1 MVAEEALCPL
11 DDSRR
16 PLDSSYAGKWH
27 AVSGSLETGESP
39 VERART
45 EVEEE
50 TGLSRSRLKLLVTGR
65 PVLVDDAAR
74 SFKVHPFLFRLDDG
88 GDDIRLNWENADA
101 KWARPPFEDALS
113 SLACVPLLDKTLRRV
128 TLPLPVLAA
137 VAELSD
143 DRARGA
149 THLAAR
155 ALDALRAWAESPD
168 ATAGV
173 ASPDEAVSRLRDI
186 GFALA
191 AARPAMACVGNAV
204 ARAVAAV
211 VVHDFGDTIDDVAAN
226 VRDAAARERGRL
238 DAAAAAAVAHARA
251 LLFSVERDASSGAID
266 DTSNRGRVDVVVT
279 LSSSSLVTRTLCEK
293 NGSDKRH
300 DRRRLKVVVSES
312 RPLREGVD
320 VAARFASEGGHD
332 VTLVTDAALGSELLR
347 MKKQSC
353 GDSSSPISVIVLV
366 GADAIDDGD
375 VVNKVGTRMLAL
387 AAREAGVPFFLVSTS
402 DKAWLRKRNTTWL

>member
-1 MVAEEALCPL
+1 MSGALE
-11 DDSRR
+11 S
-16 PLDSSYAGKWH
+16 
-27 AVSGSLETGESP
+27 GESP

-50 TGLSRSRLKLLVTGR
+50 TGLPRSRLKLLATGR

-74 SFKVHPFLFRLDDG
+74 SFMVHPFLFRLDGG
-88 GDDIRLNWENADA
+88 GDDVRLNWENADA
-101 KWARPPFEDALS
+101 KWVLPPFEDALS
-113 SLACVPLLDKTLRRV
+113 SLACVPMLDKTLRRV
-128 TLPLPVLAA
+128 TLPPPVLAA

-149 THLAAR
+149 TQLAAF
-155 ALDALRAWAESPD
+155 ALDALRDWAESPD

-173 ASPDEAVSRLRDI
+173 TSPDEAVGRLRDV

-211 VVHDFGDTIDDVAAN
+211 VVHDFGDTIGDVAAN

-238 DAAAAAAVAHARA
+238 DAAAAAAVAHAQA
-251 LLFSVERDASSGAID
+251 LLLSAERDAPSGTI
-266 DTSNRGRVDVVVT
+266 VDVGVT
-279 LSSSSLVTRTLCEK
+279 LSSSSLVTRALCEK
-293 NGSDKRH
+293 SGSSDERH
-300 DRRRLKVVVSES
+300 NRQLKVVLSES
-312 RPLREGVD
+312 RPLREGAHA
-320 VAARFASEGGHD
+320 AARFASEGGHD

-347 MKKQSC
+347 MKKQSSTGGND
-353 GDSSSPISVIVLV
+353 GDSSPRTVIVLV
-366 GADAIDDGD
+366 GADAIVDGD

-387 AAREAGVPFFLVSTS
+387 AAREAGVPVFVVSTS
-402 DKAWLRKRNTTWL
+402 DKAWLRKRSTTRL